1 MEQTPVETTNE
12 AEARLLESALHL
24 FAEKGYEG
32 TSIREII
39 EGAGVTR
46 PVLYYYFHNKEDVF
60 RRLVEPVFAELIASF
75 SQIPQHYAETVGRL
89 KAVMRVAFAMAER
102 NPRTVRLILQ
112 MYFSPP
118 QGGPEFDKDQFR
130 RIRFHTVESI
140 LQQGLDRAELAGGDA
155 RSLTLVFIGIM
166 DAHVMAKSQMPGIHL
181 TSELADGLVDL
192 YFYGTCFKDHPQTA
206 LVSPFNYV

>member
-1 MEQTPVETTNE
+1 MEQPPVETTNE
-12 AEARLLESALHL
+12 AEARLLESALYL

-39 EGAGVTR
+39 ERAGVTR
-46 PVLYYYFHNKEDVF
+46 PVLYYYFVNKEDVF
-60 RRLVEPVFAELIASF
+60 RRLVEPLFTELIAAF
-75 SQIPQHYAETVGRL
+75 GEIPKHYAETVGRL
-89 KAVMRVAFAMAER
+89 KAIMRVAFATAER
-102 NPRTVRLILQ
+102 NPLSVRLILQ

-118 QGGPEFDKDQFR
+118 QGGPEFDKDEFR
-130 RIRFHTVESI
+130 RVRFLTVESI

-181 TSELADGLVDL
+181 TPELADGLVDVF
-192 YFYGTCFKDHPQTA
+192 FYGTCYKDHPPTA
-206 LVSPFNYV
+206 LVSPFFYA

>member
-1 MEQTPVETTNE
+1 MEQPPVETTNE
-12 AEARLLESALHL
+12 AEARLLESALYF

-39 EGAGVTR
+39 ERAGVTR

-60 RRLVEPVFAELIASF
+60 RRLVEPLFTELVTAF
-75 SQIPQHYAETVGRL
+75 GEIPQHFTDTLGRL
-89 KAVMRVAFAMAER
+89 KAVMRVAFATAER
-102 NPRTVRLILQ
+102 NPRTIRLILQ

-118 QGGPEFDKDQFR
+118 QGGPEFDKAEFR
-130 RIRFHTVESI
+130 RVRFRTVESI
-140 LQQGLDRAELAGGDA
+140 LQEGLDRAELAGGDA

-181 TSELADGLVDL
+181 TPELAEGLVDVF
-192 YFYGTCFKDHPQTA
+192 FYGTCFKEDPQTS
-206 LVSPFNYV
+206 LVSPFFYA

>member
-1 MEQTPVETTNE
+1 MEQPPVETTNE
-12 AEARLLESALHL
+12 AEARLLESALYL

-39 EGAGVTR
+39 ERAGVTR
-46 PVLYYYFHNKEDVF
+46 PVLYYYFVNKEDVF
-60 RRLVEPVFAELIASF
+60 RRLVEPLFTELIKAF
-75 SQIPQHYAETVGRL
+75 GDIPKHYAETVGRL
-89 KAVMRVAFAMAER
+89 KAIMRVAFATAER
-102 NPRTVRLILQ
+102 NPLSVRLILQ

-118 QGGPEFDKDQFR
+118 QGGPEFDKDEFR
-130 RIRFHTVESI
+130 RVRFLTVESI

-181 TSELADGLVDL
+181 TPELADGLVDVF
-192 YFYGTCFKDHPQTA
+192 FYGTCYKDHPATA
-206 LVSPFNYV
+206 LVSPFFYA

>member
-1 MEQTPVETTNE
+1 MEQPPVETTNE
-12 AEARLLESALHL
+12 AEARLLESALNL

-60 RRLVEPVFAELIASF
+60 RRLVEPLFTELIQAISE
-75 SQIPQHYAETVGRL
+75 IPNHYAETVGRL
-89 KAVMRVAFAMAER
+89 KAIMRLAFATAER
-102 NPRTVRLILQ
+102 NPLSIRLILQ

-118 QGGPEFDKDQFR
+118 QSGPEFDKDEFR
-130 RIRFHTVESI
+130 RVRFLTVEKI
-140 LQQGLDRAELAGGDA
+140 LQEGLDQAELAGGDA
-155 RSLTLVFIGIM
+155 RSLTLVFIGIL
-166 DAHVMAKSQMPGIHL
+166 DAHIMAKSQMPGIHL
-181 TSELADGLVDL
+181 TPELAEGLVDL
-192 YFYGTCFKDHPQTA
+192 FFYGACYKEYPQTA

>member
-60 RRLVEPVFAELIASF
+60 RRLVQPLFTELIKAF
-75 SQIPQHYAETVGRL
+75 GDIPKHYAETVGRL
-89 KAVMRVAFAMAER
+89 KAVMRIAFVTAES

-118 QGGPEFDKDQFR
+118 QGGPEIDKDKFR
-130 RIRFHTVESI
+130 RIRFHTVEAI
-140 LQQGLDRAELAGGDA
+140 LQEGLDRGELAGGDA

-181 TSELADGLVDL
+181 TPELAEGLVDL
-192 YFYGTCFKDHPQTA
+192 FFYGTCYKEHPQTS
-206 LVSPFNYV
+206 LVSPFFYA